1 MKFRP
6 LASLTVPA
14 LLAIIAACGSSEVK
28 NKDFGDP
35 PDSGFD
41 PNTNGNGDGYG
52 SGYGGGGGTTPPT
65 PFVCPDAFK
74 TCPHEFTWP
83 DHGESSVE
91 LRGDF
96 GGPATWVT
104 GKPMT
109 KSGGTWSVTVD
120 VPFSKAVNY
129 KFFLNGNTWQ
139 IDPAQPNAS
148 DGNNNTNNVFA
159 GTVCDKPG
167 CQDAGAV
174 PPGVFDWR
182 DAVIYFVFVD
192 RFNDGGVTNCSVSAN
207 GSPLPPI
214 ANYQGGDW
222 PGVTK
227 KIQEGYFN
235 GLGVN
240 TLWLTVPLAN
250 THNAGQGT
258 GGDTHSYSGYHGYWP
273 KVDNND
279 PAQLAAE
286 SCFGTQAD
294 LKSLVDAAHA
304 KNIKVLFDYAMV
316 HAHSTSGVYANHRDW
331 FWPNDNGRGGN
342 CICGEGCSWDT
353 IPDRERCWFTDY
365 LPHWNYTNTAA
376 RNYSVTN
383 AVQWAKQLGVDGF
396 RLDAIK
402 HVDMSWL
409 TDLRS
414 KLKSEITATQTP
426 QQRFYLVGE
435 TFDFGDRDLLK
446 KYVDPAT
453 KMDGQF
459 DFPLRKSVVE
469 TTLIRNRPISELA
482 SFMDSND
489 FYYGADAVMSTF
501 IGNHDLPRIIHL
513 AANNRLWGD
522 DQGAGGKDRAWANQP
537 SIPSER
543 EAFERVA
550 NGFSVLLTN
559 RGAPLLYYGDEIG
572 LPGAGDPDNR
582 RMMTFTGLT
591 GNQTWLKDRLSKLLA
606 IRAAHPAL
614 RRGLRSTLR
623 ADSDVWVF
631 SKQSVEE
638 TVYVAINRGDA
649 PASIGGLPGTADEL
663 VAGEAP
669 SGGRATVPGRQTRI
683 YIAK

>member
-1 MKFRP
+1 MKIRP

-35 PDSGFD
+35 PDAGYD

-109 KSGGTWSVTVD
+109 KSGSTWSVTVD

-129 KFFLNGNTWQ
+129 KFFVNGNTWQ
-139 IDPAQPNAS
+139 IDPAQPNTS
-148 DGNNNTNNVFA
+148 DGNNNTNNIFA

-192 RFNDGGVTNCSVSAN
+192 RFNDGGVANCSVSAN

-258 GGDTHSYSGYHGYWP
+258 SGDTHSYSGYHGYWP
-273 KVDNND
+273 KIDNND

-294 LKSLVDAAHA
+294 LKTLVDAAHA

-365 LPHWNYTNTAA
+365 LPHWNYTNSAA

-414 KLKSEITATQTP
+414 KLKSEITATQNP

-435 TFDFGDRDLLK
+435 TYDFGDRDMLK

-513 AANNRLWGD
+513 AGNNRLWGD

-537 SIPSER
+537 TIPSER

-550 NGFSVLLTN
+550 NGFSVLFTN

-582 RMMTFTGLT
+582 RMMTFTGLNS
-591 GNQTWLKDRLSKLLA
+591 NQTWLKDRLSKLLA

-649 PASIGGLPGTADEL
+649 PASIGGLPGSADEL